1 MGYNSILTV
10 SLAKGTNIPKVNNPS
25 SGPPT
30 TPKIVRVA
38 WRTPPKDSAAKAIP
52 RHTKPYN
59 SANIFEMKPVR
70 VSGSGVF
77 LSLAYAGWGG
87 TKNTGKKFKTRKH

>member
-1 MGYNSILTV
+1 
-10 SLAKGTNIPKVNNPS
+10 LAEGINIPKVNNPS

-52 RHTKPYN
+52 RHTNPYN
-59 SANIFEMKPVR
+59 SANIFEMSPLR

-87 TKNTGKKFKTRKH
+87 TRNTGKKFKTKKH

>member
-1 MGYNSILTV
+1 
-10 SLAKGTNIPKVNNPS
+10 LAKGTNIPKVNNPS

-30 TPKIVRVA
+30 TPKIVRLA

-52 RHTKPYN
+52 RQRNPYN
-59 SANIFEMKPVR
+59 SANTFEMNPLW

-77 LSLAYAGWGG
+77 LTLAYAGWGG
-87 TKNTGKKFKTRKH
+87 TRNTGKEF

>member
-1 MGYNSILTV
+1 
-10 SLAKGTNIPKVNNPS
+10 LAKGTNIPKVNNPN

-38 WRTPPKDSAAKAIP
+38 WRTPPRDSAAKAIP
-52 RHTKPYN
+52 RHTNPYN
-59 SANIFEMKPVR
+59 SANTFEMSPLW

-77 LSLAYAGWGG
+77 LSLAYTGWGD
-87 TKNTGKKFKTRKH
+87 TRNTSKKFKTRIH

>member
-1 MGYNSILTV
+1 
-10 SLAKGTNIPKVNNPS
+10 LAKGTNIPKENNPS

-52 RHTKPYN
+52 RHRNPYN
-59 SANIFEMKPVR
+59 IANIFEMSPVQ
-70 VSGSGVF
+70 VSGSGVC
-77 LSLAYAGWGG
+77 LSLAYAGWGS
-87 TKNTGKKFKTRKH
+87 TRNTGKKFKTRKH